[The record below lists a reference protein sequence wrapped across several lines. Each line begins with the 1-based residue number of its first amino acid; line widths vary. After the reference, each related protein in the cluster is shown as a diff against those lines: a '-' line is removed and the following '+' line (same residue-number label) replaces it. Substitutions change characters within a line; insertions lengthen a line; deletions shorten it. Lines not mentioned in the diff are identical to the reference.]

1 VPETVG
7 VGLEEV
13 VIVLNVEAV
22 VVAET
27 ELGPLEVVEEDV
39 SALLDEENTDEEVLA
54 DEIVDEELEDELG
67 VLVELLE
74 DDEDDVP

>member
-1 VPETVG
+1 
-7 VGLEEV
+7 V

>member
-1 VPETVG
+1 MPETVG